1 MSNPSKDRGTRWE
14 SAIVDTLHASGQ
26 RYSYVERRTLAGSA
40 DKGDIA
46 GVFAGDAPV
55 VIEAKSVAKLNLAGW
70 VAEAEAEALNA
81 GAPIGVVWAKRVGK
95 ASPLDGY
102 VVMSGDTFLELLAL
116 TE

>member
-14 SAIVDTLHASGQ
+14 SAIVDTLRAHWNP
-26 RYSYVERRTLAGSA
+26 RIERRAPAGNA

-46 GVFAGDAPV
+46 GVYAQGVPI